1 MHPQPI
7 IDSPHPMSHFE
18 HFIGTRPV
26 SDQHAFDTDALAA
39 WLPRHV
45 PGFAGP
51 LGVEMFKGG
60 QSNPTY
66 KLLTPTHSYVMRSKP
81 GPVARL
87 LPSAHAIER
96 EYAVMRGLAGTSV
109 PVPQM
114 LALCEDESVIGRA
127 FYIMEFMAGRVLWD
141 QSLPGMSAPERGA
154 IYDEMNRVVAA
165 LHSVDYAARGLG
177 GYGKPGNYFERQIGR
192 WSKQY
197 QASATQPIAEM
208 DKLMQWLPGHMPE
221 SARDASRVSIV
232 HGDYRLDNLMFHPTE
247 PRVIAVL
254 DWELSTLGHPLADF
268 AYHCMS
274 WHIPAS
280 LSRGIGG
287 LDIAALGIPAEKD
300 YIQRDCQRSGIK
312 DVDTLHAD
320 WNFYLAYN
328 MFRIAAILQGIA
340 KRVEAGTAA
349 SAQARSAGA
358 TARPMAELA
367 WSFAQKAE
375 TAR

>member
-1 MHPQPI
+1 
-7 IDSPHPMSHFE
+7 MSQFE

-26 SDQHAFDTDALAA
+26 SDQHAFDTAALGA
-39 WLPRHV
+39 WLQRHV
-45 PGFAGP
+45 PDFAGP
-51 LGVEMFKGG
+51 LTVEMFKGG

-66 KLLTPTHSYVMRSKP
+66 RLVTPTRSFVMRTKP
-81 GPVARL
+81 GPVAKL

-96 EYAVMRGLAGTSV
+96 EYAVMRGLAGSGV

-127 FYIMEFMAGRVLWD
+127 FYIMEFMQGRVLWD
-141 QSLPGMSAPERGA
+141 QTLPDMSQAERGP
-154 IYDEMNRVVAA
+154 IYDEMNRVIAA
-165 LHSVDYAARGLG
+165 LHSVDFAARGLAD
-177 GYGKPGNYFERQIGR
+177 YGKPGNYFERQIGR

-197 QASATQPIAEM
+197 QASITEPIAEM
-208 DKLMQWLPGHMPE
+208 DRLMDWLPAHMPA
-221 SARDASRVSIV
+221 SARDDSRVAIV

-287 LDIAALGIPAEKD
+287 CDLKALGIPEEED
-300 YIQRDCQRSGIK
+300 YIRRYCARTGIA
-312 DVDTLHAD
+312 DVDGLLAD

-349 SAQARSAGA
+349 SAQARAAGA
-358 TARPMAELA
+358 TARPLAQLA
-367 WSFAQKAE
+367 WSFAQK
-375 TAR
+375 TA